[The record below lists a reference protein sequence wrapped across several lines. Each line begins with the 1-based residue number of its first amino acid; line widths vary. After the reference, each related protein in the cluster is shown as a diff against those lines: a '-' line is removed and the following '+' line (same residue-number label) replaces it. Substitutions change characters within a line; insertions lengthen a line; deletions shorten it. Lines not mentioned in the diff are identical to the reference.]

1 MPQRPFPAAG
11 QNSTHFPV
19 LCPLS
24 MFGHFYQLRSDR
36 KKKKKKAE
44 TPGGEHSSW
53 SHAALLPWGRTPWGL
68 ISQGGRGQPTS
79 ASEVGSRRRGLQP
92 ALPTTADNRIL
103 QSSGCWQPSP
113 LSCSEPSPPAVP
125 LGPIPYL
132 SPSPVKD

>member
-79 ASEVGSRRRGLQP
+79 ASEVGNRRWGCSQLCPPQQTTESCRVQDAGNP
-92 ALPTTADNRIL
+92 AH
-103 QSSGCWQPSP
+103 SP
-113 LSCSEPSPPAVP
+113 VQNQAHL
-125 LGPIPYL
+125 L
-132 SPSPVKD
+132 SPSAPSLTFPLHL